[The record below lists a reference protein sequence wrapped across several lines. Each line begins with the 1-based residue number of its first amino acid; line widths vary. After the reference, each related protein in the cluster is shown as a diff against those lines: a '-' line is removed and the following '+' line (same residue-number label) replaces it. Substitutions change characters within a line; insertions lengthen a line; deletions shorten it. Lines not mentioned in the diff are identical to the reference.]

1 MSGYAFLDSFEHID
15 RILSARAHQVE
26 AKHYIPMYWL
36 AMYEPGDIRTEPL
49 SGVRYAKDPDKHFV
63 VPAPYLIVEA
73 TTAMARLKKRTPAL
87 ATLGGEPH
95 RKMLTEFGAFAR
107 RLKPS
112 IMVRL
117 DDMVKGQDVGPYVE
131 KLRGTL
137 ELVKKLDDAT
147 VHPDSYM
154 IEPTISVW
162 ADPDWKQK
170 DNAEHLLSGWGWR
183 VSPEERAKNS
193 QARKWNKLVGDREP
207 GELQPYSA
215 AQTFAADELLTHPKL
230 GAGAVIR
237 VVDGTKIEVL
247 FREGLRTLVHGRR

>member
-1 MSGYAFLDSFEHID
+1 MGTYAFLDSFEHID

-26 AKHYIPMYWL
+26 AKHYIPIYWL
-36 AMYEPGDIRTEPL
+36 AMFEPGDIRTEPL
-49 SGVRYAKDPDKHFV
+49 TGVRYAKDPDKHFV
-63 VPAPYLIVEA
+63 VQPPYLISDA
-73 TTAMARLKKRTPAL
+73 TTAMARLKRRTPAL
-87 ATLGGEPH
+87 ATLGGEAH

-117 DDMVKGQDVGPYVE
+117 DDLVAGQPMAKYVE
-131 KLRGTL
+131 ELRATL
-137 ELVKKLDDAT
+137 ELCKKLDDTT

-154 IEPTISVW
+154 IDPLTKVW
-162 ADPDWKQK
+162 ASTEWKAAE
-170 DNAEHLLSGWGWR
+170 DAEHLLSGWGWR

-193 QARKWNKLVGDREP
+193 FARKWNKLVGDKDEATMNA
-207 GELQPYSA
+207 YA
-215 AQTFAADELLTHPKL
+215 ASTTFAADELLTHPKL
-230 GAGAVIR
+230 GAGVVMR